1 MKYRN
6 NDESNP
12 ASRTV
17 DNASKEILKTAI
29 IVSVIFILT
38 LGYDLTYYILG
49 YTGRCL
55 V

>member
-17 DNASKEILKTAI
+17 DKASKEILKTAI

-55 V
+55 S